1 MPFGDD
7 VRDEMIGRT
16 LGGRYR
22 LLEPL
27 GAGAS
32 ATVYLADDV
41 QLSRRVAVKVLHRG
55 LADDP
60 SFLRRFRAE
69 AQSAAALSHQN
80 VLAVFD
86 WGTDGPPGAGGL
98 PYLVTEYLAGGSLR
112 AMLDRGRRLSPSQAL
127 IVGLETARGLEYA
140 HRRGLVHR
148 DIKPANL
155 LFGEDGRLRIADFG
169 LARAIAEATW
179 TEPAGVVLGT
189 ARYSSPEQAKGSPVD
204 GKSDV
209 YSLALTLSEAVTGVV
224 PFAGETTVATLMN
237 RIDKLMPVSA
247 ELGHLASIIERAGRP
262 DPTDRSDAG
271 ELAHALVRAAER
283 LPRPAPLP
291 IVRSSV
297 TEADTRWTT
306 GQGFD
311 ATDVGGRTTIA
322 APGGPPPVATGRL
335 VVVGGERVDGP
346 APVGSARPVASVS
359 PATGA
364 AATGATAATRAP
376 EVHVPMPA
384 APSVLDV
391 RPDQNE
397 GAAAVV
403 RNRRQR
409 RRLFWGFGLAVLA
422 GLLALGGVVL
432 SMRPAKTYPVASFV
446 GLDAKSVEND
456 VSRYK
461 WTVGTTVEKSDD
473 FDTGQVVSQTPGAGD
488 TMAKGAT
495 LNLVVSDGPKLR
507 SVPTIVKLAEAD
519 AVAAVTK
526 AGLVPKKAGEEF
538 SEDLDA
544 GKVLRWTVDGQ
555 TLKDGD
561 EVPKG
566 KEVAYVLSSG
576 PEPRKRPS
584 LLNMTLDQA
593 KATLDALQ
601 LVIDPQ
607 PEEYSDTVA
616 AGLVIRATPPVGE
629 AVPRGGPVQ
638 VVISRGPQL
647 FPVPDLSGKTAEEA
661 NAALQAV
668 GLSGRIAAGSALGG
682 KVSGQSEPAGK
693 QVPHTTII
701 EVTLA

>member
-346 APVGSARPVASVS
+346 APAGSARPAASVS

-384 APSVLDV
+384 APSVLDL
-391 RPDQNE
+391 RPHENE

-409 RRLFWGFGLAVLA
+409 RRLFWGLGLAVLA

-593 KATLDALQ
+593 KATLDPLQ

-629 AVPRGGPVQ
+629 AVPRSGPVQ

-661 NAALQAV
+661 NTALQAV
-668 GLSGRIAAGSALGG
+668 GLSGRIAAGSVLGG
-682 KVSGQSEPAGK
+682 KVAGQSEPAGK

>member
-32 ATVYLADDV
+32 ATVYLADDR

-69 AQSAAALSHQN
+69 AQAAAALSHQN

-86 WGTDGPPGAGGL
+86 WGTDGPPGVGGL

-189 ARYSSPEQAKGSPVD
+189 ARYSSPEQAKGTAVD

-262 DPTDRSDAG
+262 DPVDRSDAG

-291 IVRSSV
+291 IVLASV
-297 TEADTRWTT
+297 TPADSRWAT
-306 GQGFD
+306 GQVFD

-346 APVGSARPVASVS
+346 PAAGATAVASTAAG
-359 PATGA
+359 ATAVASTA
-364 AATGATAATRAP
+364 AGATAATR
-376 EVHVPMPA
+376 V
-384 APSVLDV
+384 PSVVVASPSSSVREL
-391 RPDQNE
+391 RPDDE
-397 GAAAVV
+397 EAAAVSG
-403 RNRRQR
+403 RRQR

-422 GLLALGGVVL
+422 GLVALGGVAL
-432 SMRPAKTYPVASFV
+432 SMRPAKTYAVASFV
-446 GLDAKSVEND
+446 GQDAGSVEND
-456 VSRYK
+456 VSRYR
-461 WTVGTTVEKSDD
+461 WTVGTTVEKNDD
-473 FDTGQVVSQTPGAGD
+473 FQAGQVVRQTPVAGD

-507 SVPTIVKLAEAD
+507 TVPTIVKLAEAD
-519 AVAAVTK
+519 AIAALTT
-526 AGLVPKKAGEEF
+526 AGLVPKKAGDEF
-538 SEDLDA
+538 SEDLDT

-555 TLKDGD
+555 ILKDGD

-584 LLNMTLDQA
+584 LLNLTLDQA
-593 KATLDALQ
+593 KATLEELQ

-629 AVPRGGPVQ
+629 AVPRNGPVQ

-647 FPVPDLSGKTAEEA
+647 FPVPDLAGKTAEEA

-668 GLSGRIAAGSALGG
+668 GLSGRIAAGSVLGG
-682 KVSGQSEPAGK
+682 KVAAQSEPAGK
-693 QVPHTTII
+693 QVPHATVI
-701 EVTLA
+701 EVTLG